1 MTDIIRF
8 ITHSSE
14 LVEIDEPLSEAGVL
28 LDAPRSILMILMMTI
43 HGAATTGSSAPLL
56 IQWSG
61 SAGCLPSALPQSY
74 IHVCEFRGRR
84 SAVCPSGWSGRRA

>member
-28 LDAPRSILMILMMTI
+28 LDAPAFDIDDFDDDDTW
-43 HGAATTGSSAPLL
+43 GGDD
-56 IQWSG
+56 W
-61 SAGCLPSALPQSY
+61 
-74 IHVCEFRGRR
+74 E
-84 SAVCPSGWSGRRA
+84 